1 MTDMHVYNAG
11 SLLGFEPVS
20 DAAHEWFRE
29 LYPGRSGILWCDH
42 FQAEVMAS
50 AMVAEGFELEPRLAQ
65 EKACSVA

>member
-1 MTDMHVYNAG
+1 MTDMHVYHAG

-29 LYPGRSGILWCDH
+29 LYPGCSGILWCDH

-50 AMVAEGFELEPRLAQ
+50 SSLSPGSRRRKRVA
-65 EKACSVA
+65 